1 MRKLLFF
8 IPVLLC
14 TFGCRGWYTIIPDI
28 DSVDSVVYINEI
40 NRRNIMVTTN
50 PDTIKEI
57 ANIINDGDKLLF
69 PVIFCTDRILSF
81 HYKDTV
87 IRIGIGG
94 NGKIFS
100 CGDGTYELPDN
111 FDNLVLKY
119 VKKPHSK

>member
-28 DSVDSVVYINEI
+28 DSVDSVVYINGPDRSRMTI
-40 NRRNIMVTTN
+40 TN

-57 ANIINDGDKLLF
+57 ANIINDGDKLLL
-69 PVIFCTDRILSF
+69 PVIFCKYRRLSF

-87 IRIGIGG
+87 ICIGIG
-94 NGKIFS
+94 NGKTFS
-100 CGDGTYELPDN
+100 GSDGTYELPDD

-119 VKKPHSK
+119 FKKPHSK